1 MFIEHLIEH
10 TMISNDQELSYT
22 WWFVVVTSPAEAAA
36 VVVEPMPA
44 APVAKYCM
52 QYPVFSRLIQ
62 ESLFKLVF
70 CHHICEVPPQN
81 VIINDLY
88 PFYTCSHNF
97 VKCLDVVLSHFFLQK
112 RAELKNVCLLTLLV

>member
-1 MFIEHLIEH
+1 
-10 TMISNDQELSYT
+10 MISNDQELSYT

-97 VKCLDVVLSHFFLQK
+97 VKCLDVVLSHFLAKESRVEKCVSAYTTSLCSQHSS
-112 RAELKNVCLLTLLV
+112 TT